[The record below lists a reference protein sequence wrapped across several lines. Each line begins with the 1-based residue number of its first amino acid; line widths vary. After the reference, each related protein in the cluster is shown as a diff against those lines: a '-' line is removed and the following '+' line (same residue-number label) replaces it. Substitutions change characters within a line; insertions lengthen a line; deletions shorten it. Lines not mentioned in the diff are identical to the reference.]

1 MKPTRLEP
9 LNPNRFLF
17 TRGLGLVL
25 WLRAVA
31 AYAARVAIGVSLLI
45 AMGYLLAQGA
55 TGN

>member
-1 MKPTRLEP
+1 MKPTP
-9 LNPNRFLF
+9 LHPLRPNRFLF
-17 TRGLGLVL
+17 TRGLGLAL

-31 AYAARVAIGVSLLI
+31 AYAARVALGLSLLI